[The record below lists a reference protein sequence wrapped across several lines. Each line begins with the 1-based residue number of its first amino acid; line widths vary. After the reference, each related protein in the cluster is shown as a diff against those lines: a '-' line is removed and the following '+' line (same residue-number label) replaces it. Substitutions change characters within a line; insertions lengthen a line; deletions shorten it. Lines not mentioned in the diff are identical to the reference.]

1 MYISMMKL
9 VKVLIV
15 VFAVVQAQGCGS
27 SNKSMSLDEFKT
39 LSQVSEK
46 QCLNAQIRSAAAL
59 DKAGSNNR
67 VYLLGAG
74 DVLEISVFR
83 VEDLNKEVRV
93 NGNGQLFLPLIG
105 IVNVEG
111 MSVPKVESL
120 IAEKLSKDYIQN
132 AQVSVFVKEYRSQE
146 ITVMGA
152 VGKPDVYS
160 VTRYRG
166 VVEMLS
172 LAGGV
177 TDKAADSIRVS
188 TSGVDEETGKPVK
201 KNYVLSINGLLSD
214 REVLAG
220 LALSGGDAIYVPE
233 AGVVYVEGAVNK
245 PGAYKMSGDVTVL
258 QALTLA
264 GGPLWESDQSRVKI
278 VRNLDDKVN
287 SVEMDMNK
295 VRNQNGEDLV
305 LEDGDIV
312 IVDYGA
318 AKSVLSG
325 IVNGVRSI
333 VGFGYNLNQ

>member
-1 MYISMMKL
+1 MIK
-9 VKVLIV
+9 VVQVLIV
-15 VFAVVQAQGCGS
+15 VFAVVLVQACGP

-39 LSQVSEK
+39 LSQVNEK
-46 QCLNAQIRSAAAL
+46 QSLNAQIRSAAAL
-59 DKAGSNNR
+59 EKAGSDNS
-67 VYLLGAG
+67 VYRLGAG

-105 IVNVEG
+105 IVDVEG
-111 MSVPKVESL
+111 MSVPEVESL
-120 IAEKLSKDYIQN
+120 IAEKLSRDYIQN
-132 AQVSVFVKEYRSQE
+132 AQVSVYVKEYRSQE
-146 ITVMGA
+146 ITVLGA

-177 TDKAADSIRVS
+177 TEKAADSIRVS
-188 TSGVDEETGKPVK
+188 TSGVDEETGKTIK

-214 REVLAG
+214 REALAG
-220 LALSGGDAIYVPE
+220 LTLSGGDAIYVPE
-233 AGVVYVEGAVNK
+233 AGVVYVEGAVNE

-278 VRNLDDKVN
+278 VRNLDDKMN
-287 SVEMDMNK
+287 SVEINMNK
-295 VRNQNGEDLV
+295 VRNQDGEDLV

-325 IVNGVRSI
+325 FVRGVRSI